1 MVVTDIF
8 ANIVNLLQE
17 YFMCLICVEYNKK
30 RMTREEIKK
39 ALPEMVMFA
48 KTEEDKQH
56 FKKLIVLGDSL
67 DEKALEEFANDY
79 TSTLGKK
86 AR

>member
-1 MVVTDIF
+1 
-8 ANIVNLLQE
+8 
-17 YFMCLICVEYNKK
+17 MCLICVEFNKK

-48 KTEEDKQH
+48 KTEEDKNH
-56 FKKLIVLGDSL
+56 FKKLLVLGDSL

-86 AR
+86 TR